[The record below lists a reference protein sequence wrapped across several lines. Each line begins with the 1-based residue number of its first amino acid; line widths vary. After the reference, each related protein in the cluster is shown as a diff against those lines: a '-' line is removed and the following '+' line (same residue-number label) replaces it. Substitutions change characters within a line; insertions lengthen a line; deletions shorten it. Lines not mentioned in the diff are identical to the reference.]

1 MRQLGHHGTGQE
13 SSERPL
19 RDHLK
24 LVTRVLDTKR
34 RPFFERVRK
43 NPVRIRPAVLLLE
56 TRVCGSKVLGLALED
71 TMVLGLGLR
80 LDRWHLDG
88 RVRARWHLGELR
100 QAGC

>member
-1 MRQLGHHGTGQE
+1 MATKGPSHPHPFPWLALGLDDISRLG
-13 SSERPL
+13 
-19 RDHLK
+19 
-24 LVTRVLDTKR
+24 LV
-34 RPFFERVRK
+34 
-43 NPVRIRPAVLLLE
+43 
-56 TRVCGSKVLGLALED
+56 VCGSKVLGLALED